1 MSKNSSNARIN
12 CFLSWLEDFK
22 KVKPKQVLKNNNTA
36 ESTILVRD
44 TTFRSFKKRK

>member
-1 MSKNSSNARIN
+1 MSKNSPNARID

-22 KVKPKQVLKNNNTA
+22 KVKPKQVLKNNNNV
-36 ESTILVRD
+36 ESAILVRD